1 MMLEYKA
8 SMAVRAGLYHKT
20 HGMSCQDRVAVHRE
34 NGVVCVALAD
44 GAGSREHSAV
54 GAELVTQHIVKLL
67 CQNFREVQDMAD
79 TSAVHWL
86 KDSCIQKLLQLEHP
100 LRELACTLL
109 FFAAQEDG
117 TFLSGHL
124 GDGIQISIKHRV
136 AEVFSLPE
144 NGEYQNETYFIT
156 GQDAAD
162 HLRMQKGTLSE
173 SGGLLMMSDGMA
185 ESLYQ
190 RRTGR
195 LASACQQMVQWL
207 QEGEETAISQA
218 LENNMERIFSKHS
231 EDDLSLVLLTWNE
244 APHKGERSN
253 G

>member
-8 SMAVRAGLYHKT
+8 SMAVRVGLYHEAC
-20 HGMSCQDRVAVHRE
+20 GMPCQDRVVVYRE
-34 NGVVCVALAD
+34 NGVVCAALAD
-44 GAGSREHSAV
+44 GAGSREYSAL
-54 GAELVTQHIVKLL
+54 GAETVTRHIAKFL
-67 CQNFREVQDMAD
+67 CQNFRELQDMAE
-79 TSAVHWL
+79 TSAAHWL
-86 KDSCIQKLLQLEHP
+86 VDNCTQVLLQLEHP

-162 HLRMQKGTLSE
+162 HLR
-173 SGGLLMMSDGMA
+173 
-185 ESLYQ
+185 
-190 RRTGR
+190 
-195 LASACQQMVQWL
+195 
-207 QEGEETAISQA
+207 I
-218 LENNMERIFSKHS
+218 
-231 EDDLSLVLLTWNE
+231 
-244 APHKGERSN
+244 
-253 G
+253 